1 MMPISVRSKLQQ
13 SIVLRSLRVIPSEN
27 RKKVVLATILQVG
40 LAVLDLIGV
49 AVIGILG
56 ALSVTGIQS
65 QQPSDRILRVLE
77 LLQIDSFS
85 FQTQV
90 AVLGLIACVIF
101 IFRTVLSIIIT
112 RKVLF
117 FLSRQ
122 GAQITVRLLNQLLGQ
137 SLLQIQSRST
147 QETVYALTTG
157 VSAITL
163 GVLATSVALIADTSL
178 LIILLAA
185 LFAVDYIM
193 AITSVVFFGLMGY
206 FLYRSMSVKAQE
218 LGAINSKLSVVNNE
232 KVIEVLDSYREA
244 VVRNTRQFYVKEISR
259 YRFKLA
265 DVLAEMQFM
274 PSVSKYVIESG
285 MVVGAVLI
293 AGAQFVIYDAP
304 TAVATLSV
312 FLAAGT
318 RLGPAILRLQ
328 QNLIQIKGAT
338 GSARPTLLLV
348 DSLPTSSS
356 LGDFQMQ
363 LDREHPN
370 FVAEVEMS
378 KISFTYPGQETPA
391 LRAVNFKVNRGE
403 SIAIV
408 GPSGSGKTTLVDVL
422 LGLLNPDEGEV
433 KISKI
438 SPRRAIENWS
448 GAVAYVPQNVA
459 IMNGTIRENVTLGY
473 PVGPEVDE
481 FVHEALRLAQL
492 SDLIKEMPAGLDTNV
507 GERGAKLSGGQR
519 QRLGIARA
527 LFTNPQLLVLDEA
540 TSSLD
545 GQTESDIS
553 AAINSLHGQ
562 ITVVLIA
569 HRLSTVRMADEVIYV
584 SRGEIIARGSFE
596 EVRNAVPDFDTQAE
610 LSGM

>member
-1 MMPISVRSKLQQ
+1 MPISVRSKLQQ

>member
-1 MMPISVRSKLQQ
+1 
-13 SIVLRSLRVIPSEN
+13 
-27 RKKVVLATILQVG
+27 
-40 LAVLDLIGV
+40 
-49 AVIGILG
+49 
-56 ALSVTGIQS
+56 
-65 QQPSDRILRVLE
+65 
-77 LLQIDSFS
+77 
-85 FQTQV
+85 
-90 AVLGLIACVIF
+90 
-101 IFRTVLSIIIT
+101 
-112 RKVLF
+112 
-117 FLSRQ
+117 
-122 GAQITVRLLNQLLGQ
+122 
-137 SLLQIQSRST
+137 
-147 QETVYALTTG
+147 
-157 VSAITL
+157 
-163 GVLATSVALIADTSL
+163 
-178 LIILLAA
+178 
-185 LFAVDYIM
+185 M
-193 AITSVVFFGLMGY
+193 AITSLVFFGLMGY
-206 FLYRSMSVKAQE
+206 LLYRTMSVKAQE
-218 LGAINSKLSVVNNE
+218 LGVTNSKLSVIYNE

-259 YRFKLA
+259 YRHKLA
-265 DVLAEMQFM
+265 DVLAEIQFM

-293 AGAQFVIYDAP
+293 AGAQFAIYDAS

-338 GSARPTLLLV
+338 GSARPTLLLA
-348 DSLPTSSS
+348 DSLSISSS
-356 LGDFQMQ
+356 LSDTQIQ
-363 LDREHPN
+363 LDREHAD

-378 KISFTYPGQETPA
+378 KISFTYPGEETPT
-391 LRAVNFKVNRGE
+391 LCAVNLIVNRGQ
-403 SIAIV
+403 SVAIV

-422 LGLLNPDEGEV
+422 LGLLNPDQGEV
-433 KISKI
+433 TISKL

-473 PVGPEVDE
+473 PVGPEADE

-492 SDLIKEMPAGLDTNV
+492 SDLIDEMPAGLDTNV

-527 LFTNPQLLVLDEA
+527 LFTNPRLLVLDEA

-553 AAINSLHGQ
+553 EAINSLHGQ
-562 ITVVLIA
+562 VTVVLIA
-569 HRLSTVRMADEVIYV
+569 HRLSTVRMADQVIYL

-596 EVRNAVPDFDTQAE
+596 EVRNAVPEFEKQAQ
-610 LSGM
+610 LMGS

>member
-1 MMPISVRSKLQQ
+1 MLTSVRSKLQQ

-49 AVIGILG
+49 AAIGILG

-65 QQPSDRILRVLE
+65 QQPGDRILRVLE
-77 LLQIDSFS
+77 LLQIDSFT

-90 AVLGLIACVIF
+90 AVLGLSACVIF

-122 GAQITVRLLNQLLGQ
+122 GAQIAARLLNQLLGQ

-163 GVLATSVALIADTSL
+163 GVVATSVALIADTSL

-206 FLYRSMSVKAQE
+206 FLYRTMSVKAQE
-218 LGAINSKLSVVNNE
+218 LGVINSKLSVVNNE

-338 GSARPTLLLV
+338 GSARPTLLLA

-356 LGDFQMQ
+356 LSDFQMQ
-363 LDREHPN
+363 LDREHAN

-378 KISFTYPGQETPA
+378 KISFTYPGQETPT
-391 LRAVNFKVNRGE
+391 LRAINLKVNRGE
-403 SIAIV
+403 SVAIV

-433 KISKI
+433 TISKI

-473 PVGPEVDE
+473 PVGTEVDE
-481 FVHEALRLAQL
+481 FVQEALRLAQL
-492 SDLIKEMPAGLDTNV
+492 FDLIKEMPAGLGTNV

-545 GQTESDIS
+545 GQTESEIS
-553 AAINSLHGQ
+553 EAINSLHGQ
-562 ITVVLIA
+562 VTVVLIA
-569 HRLSTVRMADEVIYV
+569 HRLSTVRMADQVIYL